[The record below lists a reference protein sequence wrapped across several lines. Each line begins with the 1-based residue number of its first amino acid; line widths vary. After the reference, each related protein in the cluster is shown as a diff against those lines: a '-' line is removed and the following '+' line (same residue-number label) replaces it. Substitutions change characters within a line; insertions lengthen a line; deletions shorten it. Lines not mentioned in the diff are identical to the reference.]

1 MRAAVVEQYGSPEVV
16 TVREIPAPQPRG
28 NELLI
33 RVRAATVSSGD
44 ARIRA
49 LRMPSPAFRMLALI
63 AIGWRGPRRA
73 VLGSDF
79 AGDIVAIGP
88 KVQTFRV
95 GDAVVGSTESKFG
108 THAEVVCMS
117 ESASII
123 KKPESLSYVD
133 AASLVFG
140 SVTASQFLFETA
152 NIAPGQRV
160 AIIGASGAVGVA
172 AVQIAA
178 RHGAHVT
185 AVCSARNAPR
195 MTALGAHQTIDYA
208 TQDFTQAQPYH
219 VIFDTVGATTF
230 AHASRALTPRGVF
243 LPAVMTM
250 TEVRQVLVA
259 SLTGSRRIRSRVA
272 MARRIDIERIMNWAT
287 SDRLRPVI
295 DSVYSLNEIRDAHRR
310 VDSGRK
316 VGSVIV
322 TP

>member
-1 MRAAVVEQYGSPEVV
+1 MRAAVVGQYGPPEVV
-16 TVREIPAPQPRG
+16 TVRDIPAPQPRG

-49 LRMPSPAFRMLALI
+49 LRMPSPAFRILAL
-63 AIGWRGPRRA
+63 AALGWRGPRRA

-79 AGDIVAIGP
+79 AGDVVAIGAA
-88 KVQTFRV
+88 VRSFRV
-95 GDAVVGSTESKFG
+95 GDAVVGSTESSFG
-108 THAEVVCMS
+108 THAELVCIP
-117 ESASII
+117 ESASVL
-123 KKPESLSYVD
+123 KKPDTLAYAD
-133 AASLVFG
+133 AASLIFG
-140 SVTASQFLFETA
+140 SVTASQFLLETA
-152 NIAPGQRV
+152 QLTAGQRI
-160 AIIGASGAVGVA
+160 AIIGASGAVGIA

-178 RHGAHVT
+178 CHGAHVT
-185 AVCSARNAPR
+185 AVWSARNAQR
-195 MTALGAHQTIDYA
+195 MASLGAQEVIDYT
-208 TQDFTQAQPYH
+208 TQDFTRSKPFD

-230 AHASRALTPRGVF
+230 SHAAGALAPRGIF

-250 TEVRQVLVA
+250 TEVRQVIFA

-287 SDRLRPVI
+287 SGRLRAII
-295 DSVYSLNEIRDAHRR
+295 DSTYSLEDIRGAHRR
-310 VDSGRK
+310 VDTGHK